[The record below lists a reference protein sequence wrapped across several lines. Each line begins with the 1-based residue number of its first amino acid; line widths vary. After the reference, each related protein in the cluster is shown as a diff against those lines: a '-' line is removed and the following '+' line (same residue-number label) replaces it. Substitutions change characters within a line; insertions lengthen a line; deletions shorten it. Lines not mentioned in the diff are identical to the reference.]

1 MLSSRCAG
9 STDRREQRAISV
21 NTFGNIAN
29 SGIVQRDLKKQNNII
44 NSNGQKSHSRPHYRL
59 FICLFL

>member
-9 STDRREQRAISV
+9 STDLREQHTISIIR
-21 NTFGNIAN
+21 FDYIAN
-29 SGIVQRDLKKQNNII
+29 SGIVQRDLKTQNNII
-44 NSNGQKSHSRPHYRL
+44 NSTRQESHSRPHYRL